1 MHAHGPLR
9 VILVE
14 DDIIDRKATR
24 RAIKSA
30 SVEMFVVE
38 VDSIKAGLQALRT
51 ERFHCAIVD
60 WQLPDGTAPMFLA
73 RSRDI
78 APGLPIIVMTGGGDD
93 ARTEQA
99 LGQGA
104 QDFLIKGRFDSDTL
118 VRAIQYAVSRKQA
131 DELRVKLAR
140 NERSNSIGQLA
151 AGVAHEV
158 NNPSAWIASNLQFLQ
173 QGLERLDVDS
183 GLGSDGRRELRD
195 MLELVAEC
203 RQGITRI
210 SEIVKALRSY
220 AEASRVSDESV
231 DLVSVA
237 EHAIGLTQD
246 RLRRVARVE
255 TLFESRGR
263 LVRGDASALVQ
274 MLVHILTNACQE
286 LEAHPPERARVIVD
300 ISVEL
305 DGIVLGVED
314 TGRGVSQELRR
325 DVFNPFFSTFGER
338 RAGMGL
344 AVVADVVAQHH
355 GSVSFTEPRQLSGA
369 RIEVRL
375 PIDREMLA
383 DTGERAIPKPDI
395 DRVLH
400 ILVINDD
407 QHLRTLFEQLLGDQH
422 ELEMCSDFDAGARSL
437 SRLRGVDGVLVNL
450 KHLATYVP
458 RLRRELE
465 RAHIDSR
472 RVVVCYNEP
481 IAGETSD
488 FLASAGVRGLRKP
501 FGFQDVQDVLRHWAS
516 RGHPGR

>member
-60 WQLPDGTAPMFLA
+60 WQLPDGTAPMFLT

-173 QGLERLDVDS
+173 QGLERLDVDN

-203 RQGITRI
+203 R
-210 SEIVKALRSY
+210 
-220 AEASRVSDESV
+220 
-231 DLVSVA
+231 
-237 EHAIGLTQD
+237 
-246 RLRRVARVE
+246 
-255 TLFESRGR
+255 
-263 LVRGDASALVQ
+263 
-274 MLVHILTNACQE
+274 
-286 LEAHPPERARVIVD
+286 
-300 ISVEL
+300 
-305 DGIVLGVED
+305 
-314 TGRGVSQELRR
+314 
-325 DVFNPFFSTFGER
+325 
-338 RAGMGL
+338 
-344 AVVADVVAQHH
+344 
-355 GSVSFTEPRQLSGA
+355 
-369 RIEVRL
+369 
-375 PIDREMLA
+375 
-383 DTGERAIPKPDI
+383 
-395 DRVLH
+395 
-400 ILVINDD
+400 
-407 QHLRTLFEQLLGDQH
+407 
-422 ELEMCSDFDAGARSL
+422 
-437 SRLRGVDGVLVNL
+437 
-450 KHLATYVP
+450 
-458 RLRRELE
+458 
-465 RAHIDSR
+465 
-472 RVVVCYNEP
+472 
-481 IAGETSD
+481 
-488 FLASAGVRGLRKP
+488 
-501 FGFQDVQDVLRHWAS
+501 
-516 RGHPGR
+516 